1 MKNFIYILFFVI
13 FVNLG
18 IAQEPEFVASV
29 DRNPV
34 PFGERFTISFTINGE
49 GSNFKG
55 PSFKGFTVLSG
66 PMQSQSVQIIN
77 QKMSRSLSFS
87 YILTADK
94 IGKFTIEPATI
105 TSGSY
110 SLKSNTLQIEVLPE
124 SDVQKQ
130 RRLQE
135 QEKQKSVN
143 EQAQDIL
150 KKNIF
155 LRADVSKRKVY
166 QGEQLTATYKL
177 YIHPQLNPD
186 QMNPKKIPS
195 FDGFWTQD
203 LNVEKLNWQR
213 ESVNGVNYNVA
224 AIKQVVLFPQRSGS
238 LKIDPY
244 EFEFV
249 VRLKVDGGQRRRSG
263 SLFDDFLNDPFFS
276 DNYQSFNYIAKSES
290 IGVLVDP
297 LPTNAPEA
305 FAGAV
310 GMMQMEANLDKSKTK
325 TGEPITL
332 KLKISGS
339 GNLKLLDAPTINFP
353 PGFEI
358 YEPKI
363 TDNTTVSSSGISG
376 SITYEYII
384 IPRNAGEFKIE
395 PINFTY
401 FNLSERVYKTLSS
414 QQFNIFVEKG
424 LNNSTNGIVSGIRKE
439 EVELIGKDIRFI
451 KLNVDDIERYPGRF
465 FKTSY
470 FWLLLVLPF
479 VLLFLLLWYKRKR
492 LKEAQDMLQFRTKK
506 ATKLSRKRLSMA
518 SKLMKHNHND
528 KFYEEINKALWG
540 YVSDKLLI
548 PNSDLTKDN
557 VRIILNA
564 RNVTETTIDK
574 FLETLDEAEF
584 ARYAPSASNIR
595 NEDIYKD
602 AVEIITQLE
611 GEIK

>member
-1 MKNFIYILFFVI
+1 MKNIIYIILIALTVS
-13 FVNLG
+13 LA

-29 DRNPV
+29 DRSPV
-34 PFGERFTISFTINGE
+34 HVGERITVTYSVNGE
-49 GSNFKG
+49 GTNFKG
-55 PSFKGFTVLSG
+55 PNFKGFTVLSG
-66 PMQSQSVQIIN
+66 PLQSQSVQIVN

-87 YILTADK
+87 YILIADK
-94 IGKFTIEPATI
+94 TGKFTIEPASI

-110 SLKSNTLQIEVLPE
+110 SLKSNSLQIEVLAE
-124 SDVQKQ
+124 SDAQKQ
-130 RRLQE
+130 RRMQE
-135 QEKQKSVN
+135 QEKQKSIN
-143 EQAQDIL
+143 DQAQDIL

-155 LRADVSKRKVY
+155 LRAEVSKRKVY

-177 YIHPQLNPD
+177 YIHPQLNPL

-203 LNVEKLNWQR
+203 LNVEKLSWQR
-213 ESVNGVNYNVA
+213 ELVNGVNYNVA
-224 AIKQVVLFPQRSGS
+224 AIKQVVLFPQRSGN

-249 VRLKVDGGQRRRSG
+249 VRLKVEGGQRRRSG
-263 SLFDDFLNDPFFS
+263 SIFDDFFNDSFFN
-276 DNYQSFNYIAKSES
+276 DNYQDFNYIAKSES
-290 IGVLVDP
+290 ININVDP
-297 LPTNAPEA
+297 LPSNAPES

-310 GMMQMEANLDKSKTK
+310 GSMQIDANLDKTSTQ

-332 KLKISGS
+332 FLKLSGS
-339 GNLKLLDAPTINFP
+339 GNLKLLDAPKINFP

-363 TDNTTVSSSGISG
+363 TDNTNVSSSGITG

-401 FNLSERVYKTLSS
+401 FNLSDRSYKTLSS
-414 QQFNIFVEKG
+414 PQFNIFVEKG
-424 LNNSTNGIVSGIRKE
+424 ANNSSNGLVSGIRKE

-451 KLNVDDIERYPGRF
+451 KINVEGIERNPGRF
-465 FKTSY
+465 FKTTY
-470 FWLLLVLPF
+470 FWFWLILPF
-479 VLLFLLLWYKRKR
+479 ILLSLLLWYKRKR
-492 LKEAQDMLQFRTKK
+492 LTEAQDMLQFRTKK
-506 ATKLSRKRLSMA
+506 ATKLSRKRLSLA
-518 SKLMKHNHND
+518 SKLMKQNKDD

-557 VRIILNA
+557 VRIVLTS
-564 RNVTETTIDK
+564 RNVSETSIDK
-574 FLETLDEAEF
+574 FLATLDEAEF
-584 ARYAPSASNIR
+584 ARYAPSASNKR

-602 AVEIITQLE
+602 AVDIITQLE